1 MLEQLGYLKTSKNYA
16 ESPSTRYLKTSKNY
30 TESPSATLKAVRE
43 KADFSH
49 SQDKQGIKKLKLG
62 KI

>member
-49 SQDKQGIKKLKLG
+49 SQDK
-62 KI
+62 